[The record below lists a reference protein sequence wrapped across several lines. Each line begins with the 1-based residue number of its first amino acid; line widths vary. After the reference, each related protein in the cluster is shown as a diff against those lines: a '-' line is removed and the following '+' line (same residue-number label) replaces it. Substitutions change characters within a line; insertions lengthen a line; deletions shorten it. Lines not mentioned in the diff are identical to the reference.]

1 MPLSV
6 SLSRTTVLNRA
17 PASLPN
23 GQLALNNNN
32 GRLFLNK
39 SYETNVVIEAVTC
52 ETKIV
57 TVSTTF
63 KTTIDSFPLAA
74 HKSAKYLLECN
85 QGSEILL
92 CELLVVH
99 NNTSVSAKQTACY
112 LTNTFNPIFGC
123 EISSPRLLLTITNSN
138 SVATTIKM
146 LRTTMPQFE

>member
-6 SLSRTTVLNRA
+6 SLFRTSVLNRT
-17 PASLPN
+17 PTSLSN
-23 GQLALNNNN
+23 GQIALNNNN

-39 SYETNVVIEAVTC
+39 SYESNVVIEALTA

-57 TVSTTF
+57 TLSTTT

-85 QGSEILL
+85 QGSELLL

-99 NNTSVSAKQTACY
+99 NSSSVSVKQTACY

-123 EISSPRLLLTITNSN
+123 EISAPRLLLTITNSN
-138 SVATTIKM
+138 SVSTTIKM
-146 LRTTMPQFE
+146 VRTTMPQFE